1 MEKGVKMSLL
11 TCKYT
16 NKNTNTKTNA
26 RRGET
31 ETMQSVGKK
40 SALTCIQL
48 KGEKVNE
55 VVV

>member
-1 MEKGVKMSLL
+1 MSLQ

-16 NKNTNTKTNA
+16 NKNTKNKNKCQE
-26 RRGET
+26 GET
-31 ETMQSVGKK
+31 QTMQSVGKK

>member
-16 NKNTNTKTNA
+16 NKNTNTKTNV

-31 ETMQSVGKK
+31 QTMQSVGKK